1 MPYPVAAARGRNSNG
16 ESEVIEQ
23 SVTGQVAEDNPSEGE
38 TEKKGVEDE
47 RQSRTGIPGSNSST
61 GEV

>member
-1 MPYPVAAARGRNSNG
+1 MLIGTRRALLSKRKV
-16 ESEVIEQ
+16 EQVIEQ
-23 SVTGQVAEDNPSEGE
+23 SVTGQVAKDNPSEGE

-47 RQSRTGIPGSNSST
+47 RQSGTGIPGSNSST